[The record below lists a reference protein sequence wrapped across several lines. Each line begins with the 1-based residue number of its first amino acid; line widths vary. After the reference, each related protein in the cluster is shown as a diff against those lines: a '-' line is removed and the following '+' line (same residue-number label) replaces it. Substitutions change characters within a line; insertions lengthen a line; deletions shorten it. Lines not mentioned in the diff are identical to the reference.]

1 MCTIDISVSGP
12 RLITNKLGSSG
23 VDLAFP
29 GAIIR
34 HARSFPL
41 RILPPVDGLSWP
53 RGAAPLSHSAVG
65 PFGDPWLASYMIQI
79 DTE

>member
-34 HARSFPL
+34 HARSFPCVSCPL
-41 RILPPVDGLSWP
+41 SMAFLGPEEPLP
-53 RGAAPLSHSAVG
+53 SHSAVG